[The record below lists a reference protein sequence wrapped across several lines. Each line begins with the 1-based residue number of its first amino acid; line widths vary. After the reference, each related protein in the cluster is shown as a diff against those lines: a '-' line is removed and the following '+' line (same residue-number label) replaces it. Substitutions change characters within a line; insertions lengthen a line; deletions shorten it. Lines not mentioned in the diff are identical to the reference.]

1 MRGLQ
6 NTMKYN
12 VNNIYKMRGY
22 LYTRGKWVNTKREER
37 ESRGRRG
44 RGKWEKREGE
54 KEREGGKRRK
64 SGRIGSLKK

>member
-12 VNNIYKMRGY
+12 GNNIYKMRGY
-22 LYTRGKWVNTKREER
+22 LYTRGKWVYTNREER

-44 RGKWEKREGE
+44 REK
-54 KEREGGKRRK
+54 GGRRRK
-64 SGRIGSLKK
+64 GGR